1 MPYKPPDYKYSC
13 LRMICISLSS
23 DIGGYAW
30 DYNYFFDTNHTAYS
44 QWRGWQWVR
53 TQLLLALP
61 HLIMDH
67 RYGSQYD
74 GPWSWV
80 TLNGYNY
87 ISSTRR

>member
-1 MPYKPPDYKYSC
+1 M
-13 LRMICISLSS
+13 S

-30 DYNYFFDTNHTAYS
+30 DYNYFFDTNHTVYS

-80 TLNGYNY
+80 TLNGYTSALLADENPE
-87 ISSTRR
+87 T